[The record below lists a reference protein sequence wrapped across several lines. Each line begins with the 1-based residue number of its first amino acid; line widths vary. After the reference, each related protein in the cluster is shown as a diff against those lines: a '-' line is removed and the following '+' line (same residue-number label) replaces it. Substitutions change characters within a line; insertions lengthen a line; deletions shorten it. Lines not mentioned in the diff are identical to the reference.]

1 MSILSYDHVI
11 DCHCDMLLSASNSEY
26 SGGNVFAIPDNLKE
40 VMKVL
45 LLDRLAARGD
55 YARLGAY
62 FRLHTI
68 TCPPVPVPAGF
79 VLW

>member
-55 YARLGAY
+55 YARLGVA
-62 FRLHTI
+62 
-68 TCPPVPVPAGF
+68 PAPAEALSTHHAIYVTVRGT
-79 VLW
+79 